1 MTRPRL
7 YTLMLMV
14 LAAAATRLIPHPPN
28 MTSIA
33 ALALFGGSQFDDK
46 RLAILAPLTALFLS
60 DLVLGF
66 YSIMPVV
73 YLSFGLIALIGL
85 GLNSNRHPAWI
96 AGAAVTSSVL
106 FFTLSNLGVWGIG
119 ELYPRT
125 LAGLGECFTA
135 ALPFLR
141 NSLIGDLAYV
151 GLMFGGLALLEQRF
165 VILRSPM
172 RLQLT

>member
-1 MTRPRL
+1 
-7 YTLMLMV
+7 MLMV

-66 YSIMPVV
+66 YSIMPLV

-85 GLNSNRHPAWI
+85 GLHSNRHPAWI
-96 AGAAVTSSVL
+96 AGAAVTSSLV

-135 ALPFLR
+135 ALPFFR
-141 NSLIGDLAYV
+141 NSLIGDVAYV

-165 VILRSPM
+165 VILRPPM